1 MTGAAD
7 RPRALESDPM
17 ALELASRSAEDT
29 EALGES
35 LAPSLEP
42 GDLVTLSGPLGAG
55 KTRFVEGLARGLG
68 CRGRVRSPTFTLI
81 NEYPGRIL
89 LLHLD
94 LYRVEPSEVDGLGLD
109 EELERA
115 ALVAEWGEK
124 LPARF
129 RADALEVTFEILP
142 DSARA
147 LTARAGRG
155 RGLALIEQ
163 WARRRAEPAS

>member
-1 MTGAAD
+1 VTGAAE
-7 RPRALESDPM
+7 RPRTLESDPM
-17 ALELASRSAEDT
+17 VLELASRSAEDT

-35 LAPSLEP
+35 LAASLEQ

-68 CRGRVRSPTFTLI
+68 CRGRVRSPSFTLV

-94 LYRVEPSEVDGLGLD
+94 LYRVEPNEVDGLGLD

-115 ALVAEWGEK
+115 ALVVEWGEK

-129 RADALEVTFEILP
+129 RADALAVAFEILP

-147 LTARAGRG
+147 LAARAGRG
-155 RGLALIEQ
+155 RGRALIEE
-163 WARRRAEPAS
+163 WARRRTEAGS